1 MLQLLEAIEYLHSR
15 WIIHRDLKMSN
26 LLYNNQ
32 GQLKLADFGLARTFG
47 HPVQPMTPKVVTLW
61 YRCPELLLGCDTYST
76 AVDLWAAGCILG
88 ELLLGKP
95 LMPGKTDLDQV
106 HKIFKLLGA
115 PNERIWPSLLDLP
128 NVRSGKIDVLGVSH
142 RYNTLGALLPHVRK
156 EGIDLLNEML
166 TYDPDKRLS
175 ARQALRHQYF
185 LNKPLPKSKD
195 VMPTFPTRHGP
206 EPAKLKMSSKGQQAS
221 SSSSWVM
228 GASKSKSSS
237 NSAGGSGRRGGG
249 LLPTAGGEGRPAAV
263 ATRTSASS
271 SSAAGAGAAAASG
284 SSGGAHVGS
293 SSATATGGARREDA
307 EELREGDGEGSSSSR
322 RAVGAGGSEGSVPL
336 KKPRR

>member
-1 MLQLLEAIEYLHSR
+1 MLWLFSGGGGI
-15 WIIHRDLKMSN
+15 
-26 LLYNNQ
+26 
-32 GQLKLADFGLARTFG
+32 
-47 HPVQPMTPKVVTLW
+47 
-61 YRCPELLLGCDTYST
+61 
-76 AVDLWAAGCILG
+76 
-88 ELLLGKP
+88 
-95 LMPGKTDLDQV
+95 
-106 HKIFKLLGA
+106 KLLGA

-142 RYNTLGALLPHVRK
+142 RYNPLGVLFPHFRK
-156 EGIDLLNEML
+156 EGMDFFKERF
-166 TYDPDKRLS
+166 TYDPDKRFS

-237 NSAGGSGRRGGG
+237 NSASGSGRRGGG

-271 SSAAGAGAAAASG
+271 SSAAGAAAAAASG
-284 SSGGAHVGS
+284 SSGGANVGS
-293 SSATATGGARREDA
+293 SSATAAGGARREDA
-307 EELREGDGEGSSSSR
+307 EELREGDGEGTSSSR
-322 RAVGAGGSEGSVPL
+322 RAVGGGGSEGSVPL

>member
-61 YRCPELLLGCDTYST
+61 YRGPELLLGCDTYST

-142 RYNTLGALLPHVRK
+142 RYNTLGALLPHIRK
-156 EGIDLLNEML
+156 EGVDLLNEML

-175 ARQALRHQYF
+175 AR
-185 LNKPLPKSKD
+185 
-195 VMPTFPTRHGP
+195 
-206 EPAKLKMSSKGQQAS
+206 
-221 SSSSWVM
+221 
-228 GASKSKSSS
+228 
-237 NSAGGSGRRGGG
+237 
-249 LLPTAGGEGRPAAV
+249 
-263 ATRTSASS
+263 
-271 SSAAGAGAAAASG
+271 
-284 SSGGAHVGS
+284 
-293 SSATATGGARREDA
+293 
-307 EELREGDGEGSSSSR
+307 
-322 RAVGAGGSEGSVPL
+322 
-336 KKPRR
+336 